1 MAYFISEFSEKC
13 DVNKETIRYY
23 EREKLLPEP
32 ARSTAGYRLYS
43 EEDVK
48 RVKFIK
54 QLQDLGFS
62 LKEIYKLLG
71 VVDKDS
77 SRCEC
82 MFEFVS
88 KKEKEIQQQ
97 ISDLKRTESML
108 SELRQKCP
116 DKKEMYACPIID
128 VLIEY

>member
-1 MAYFISEFSEKC
+1 MDYYISTFSEKC
-13 DVNKETIRYY
+13 GVNKETIRYY
-23 EREKLLPEP
+23 ERENFLPESS
-32 ARSTAGYRLYS
+32 RSTAGYRLYS

-54 QLQDLGFS
+54 QLQELGFS

-77 SRCEC
+77 SRCEG

-88 KKEKEIQQQ
+88 KKEKEIQKQ
-97 ISDLKRTESML
+97 IINLKRTENML